1 MSARTKAAINLQ
13 GRRVGHA
20 RHLLLPVAPA
30 PCGRR
35 SPPRWNGRA

>member
-13 GRRVGHA
+13 GRRVGRA

-30 PCGRR
+30 V
-35 SPPRWNGRA
+35 WAQIA